1 MIDPVIELS
10 VCFALA
16 LLFATAAW
24 HKVSDRIRFG
34 AVMRAYKLLPSWL
47 VAPAAQLLPLLEAS
61 IAVGLLYPPS
71 RELAAIAAVP
81 LLALYTAAISL
92 NIARGRREIDCGCF
106 AASARVP
113 LSNWLV
119 LRNVILMV
127 AACALLF
134 PIRARTLIWVD
145 GLTVAMGLITMSLLW
160 AAGQRLART
169 GPALRGV
176 GGAR

>member
-10 VCFALA
+10 ISFALA
-16 LLFATAAW
+16 LLFAAAAW

-34 AVMRAYKLLPSWL
+34 AVVRAYDLLPSWL
-47 VAPAAQLLPLLEAS
+47 LAPAARLLPLLEGS

-71 RELAAIAAVP
+71 REVAAIAAVP
-81 LLALYTAAISL
+81 LLALYTVAISV

-119 LRNVILMV
+119 LRNLILMV
-127 AACALLF
+127 AACVLLL
-134 PIRARTLIWVD
+134 PIRTRTLIWVD
-145 GLTVAMGLITMSLLW
+145 GLTVATALITLSLLW
-160 AAGQRLART
+160 TTGQRLAHT
-169 GPALRGV
+169 GPSLRRL
-176 GGAR
+176 GGTR